1 MTEFRKPELT
11 QFLNQFDKKKDLG
24 LITGSFDVF
33 HLGHKHALQYAKAK
47 VEKLI
52 VLVNSDE
59 SIKIYKGKNRPKQNY
74 ATRINNLEN
83 FDSELIY
90 VKLDDV
96 IPNDYIKIIKPT
108 KYFISKE
115 WSLNPPEKF
124 ELKKINCDLIIHP
137 DLDGFSS
144 TNEIDKNFENKFTEN
159 AAIFFDRDGT
169 INEDNGYINSIDDV
183 KIKDV
188 NLEGL
193 KNLSL
198 LNFKNIIITNQSGV
212 SKGLISNEQLK
223 AVNNKIK
230 KIVENN
236 DGRIDQI
243 YFDTGSSE
251 TPSKYRKPNNGML
264 LQAIEEFNI
273 VLRRS
278 WLIGDKDSDI
288 ELAKRNHIKSIYIN
302 NLQYDYSSS
311 FDYDFK
317 VDNLLE
323 AYYIIKEKQ
332 YN

>member
-1 MTEFRKPELT
+1 MTEFSKPELT
-11 QFLNQFDKKKDLG
+11 RFLNQFDKKKDLG
-24 LITGSFDVF
+24 LITGSFDIF
-33 HLGHKHALQYAKAK
+33 HLGHKHALQYAKEK

-144 TNEIDKNFENKFTEN
+144 TKEIDKNYENKFKEN

-169 INEDNGYINSIDDV
+169 INEDSGYINSIDDV

-193 KNLSL
+193 KKLSS

-223 AVNNKIK
+223 AVNKKIK
-230 KIVENN
+230 TIVENN

-243 YFDTGSSE
+243 YFDTSSSE
-251 TPSKYRKPNNGML
+251 IPSKYRKPNNGML

-311 FDYDFK
+311 FAYDFK

-323 AYYIIKEKQ
+323 AYFIIKEKQ

>member
-1 MTEFRKPELT
+1 MTEFSKPQLT
-11 QFLNQFDKKKDLG
+11 QFLNHLDKKKDLG
-24 LITGSFDVF
+24 LISGSFDIF
-33 HLGHKHALQYAKAK
+33 HQGHKHALQYAKEK
-47 VEKLI
+47 VENLI

-83 FDSELIY
+83 FDPELIY

-108 KYFISKE
+108 KYFLSKE
-115 WSLNPPEKF
+115 WSSNPPEKC
-124 ELKKINCDLIIHP
+124 ELKKIDCDLIIHP
-137 DLDGFSS
+137 DLEGFSS
-144 TNEIDKNFENKFTEN
+144 TKEIDKNFENKFLEN

-169 INEDNGYINSIDDV
+169 INKDRGYINSIDDV
-183 KIKDV
+183 EIKDI
-188 NLEGL
+188 NLQGL
-193 KNLSL
+193 RKLSC

-212 SKGLISNEQLK
+212 SKGLISDEQLK
-223 AVNNKIK
+223 GVNNKIK

-236 DGRIDQI
+236 GGRIDKI
-243 YFDTGSSE
+243 YFDTSSPE
-251 TPSKYRKPNNGML
+251 APSKFRKPNNGML

-288 ELAKRNHIKSIYIN
+288 ELAKRHHIKSIYIN
-302 NLQYDYSSS
+302 NDQYDYSSG
-311 FDYDFK
+311 FNYDFK